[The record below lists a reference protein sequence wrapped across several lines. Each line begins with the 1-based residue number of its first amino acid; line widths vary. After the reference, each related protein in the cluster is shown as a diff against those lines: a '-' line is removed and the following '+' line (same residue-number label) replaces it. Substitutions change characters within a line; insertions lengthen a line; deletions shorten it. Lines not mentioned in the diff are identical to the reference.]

1 MMEYV
6 VGLYLLLNFYTR
18 IKLFIIKRRIKGP
31 GEIRKGAEGFFYKR
45 GKIGV
50 LMLHGF
56 SSSPAEF
63 RRLAKKLAE
72 KNITC
77 YCPLMPGHG
86 TSPERMTMIKW
97 YQWQDFLNNQLKVM
111 EENCNKIFLVGN
123 SLGGNYAINMAN
135 KSDKIKGIVLMA
147 TPIYVRGGRFSKMVF
162 AILRSIKLFQKKI
175 SPTVDGKI
183 YVRGGRFSKMVFA
196 ILRSIKLFQKKIS
209 PTVDGKTTYD
219 RTYAYDVLPLKSVK
233 EAFKVMKVSQNE
245 LKNVKSPVLIM
256 QSADD
261 YTLPKSNAM
270 YIYNNI
276 GSKKKKITYINLKQ
290 HVFLVY
296 VHEKVFQDT
305 YGFIKA
311 NS

>member
-175 SPTVDGKI
+175 SPTVDGK
-183 YVRGGRFSKMVFA
+183 
-196 ILRSIKLFQKKIS
+196 
-209 PTVDGKTTYD
+209 TTYD

>member
-72 KNITC
+72 NNITC
-77 YCPLMPGHG
+77 YCPLMPGHR
-86 TSPERMTMIKW
+86 TSPERMTIIKW
-97 YQWQDFLNNQLKVM
+97 YQWHDFLNNQLRVM
-111 EENCNKIFLVGN
+111 EESCDKIFLVGN

-175 SPTVDGKI
+175 SPTVDGK
-183 YVRGGRFSKMVFA
+183 
-196 ILRSIKLFQKKIS
+196 
-209 PTVDGKTTYD
+209 TTYD
-219 RTYAYDVLPLKSVK
+219 RTYAYNVLPLKSVK

-305 YGFIKA
+305 YEFIKA

>member
-175 SPTVDGKI
+175 SPTVDGK
-183 YVRGGRFSKMVFA
+183 
-196 ILRSIKLFQKKIS
+196 
-209 PTVDGKTTYD
+209 TTYD
-219 RTYAYDVLPLKSVK
+219 RTYAYNVLPLKSVK

>member
-72 KNITC
+72 NNITC

-147 TPIYVRGGRFSKMVF
+147 TP
-162 AILRSIKLFQKKI
+162 
-175 SPTVDGKI
+175 I

>member
-1 MMEYV
+1 MIEYI

-18 IKLFIIKRRIKGP
+18 IKLFIIRRRIKGP
-31 GEIRKGAEGFFYKR
+31 GEIRKGAEGFFYKK

-63 RRLAKKLAE
+63 RKLAQRLAK

-97 YQWQDFLNNQLKVM
+97 YQWQDFLNNQLKVI
-111 EENCNKIFLVGN
+111 EENCEKIFLVGN

-147 TPIYVRGGRFSKMVF
+147 TPIYVRGGRFTKMVF
-162 AILRSIKLFQKKI
+162 AILRSIKLFQKKM
-175 SPTVDGKI
+175 SPRVE
-183 YVRGGRFSKMVFA
+183 
-196 ILRSIKLFQKKIS
+196 
-209 PTVDGKTTYD
+209 GKTTYD

-233 EAFKVMKVSQNE
+233 EAFKVMKVSQKE
-245 LKNVKSPVLIM
+245 LKNVNKPVLIM

-270 YIYNNI
+270 YIYDSI
-276 GSKKKKITYINLKQ
+276 GSKKKKITYINMEQ

-296 VHEKVFQDT
+296 AHDEVFQDT
-305 YGFIKA
+305 YKFIKA